1 MLAHHFATSALPKA
15 HQLEAWR
22 AWYDTIF
29 DVAPKQPSNDDFVAT
44 NSTWTVPGLT
54 LSRVASPP
62 NTVSRTKSVIRHNA
76 VDHWVITV
84 SKESVSDVTTR
95 GVSFEAAAKTP
106 FILSFAD
113 EIGIGRRQEDNRVQ
127 LLLPR
132 DNFQAIAPVIDASR
146 GMALNSAGGR
156 MLADYILLL
165 EQNIPSLEADAAS
178 RLSNAV
184 QAMLL
189 ACLAPTSDRQPAASD
204 QIRLTLMERVRQA
217 VRRNLRSPSLGP
229 AKLCREAATSR
240 SQLYRLLEDE
250 GGVARYIQR
259 RRLSESFSMLCD
271 AQNSLSIGAVA
282 DMLCFSDAS
291 SFARAFR
298 REFGMSPTDVRA
310 ATQAGLPP
318 VPQSRSSLEPRA
330 LTFSDC
336 LRAAA

>member
-1 MLAHHFATSALPKA
+1 MLAHHFATDALPKA
-15 HQLEAWR
+15 QQLEAWR

-76 VDHWVITV
+76 VDHWVITL
-84 SKESVSDVTTR
+84 SKESVSEVTTR
-95 GVSFEAAAKTP
+95 GVSFEAAPKTP
-106 FILSFAD
+106 FILSFGD
-113 EIGIGRRQEDNRVQ
+113 EIGIKRRQEDNRVQ

-132 DNFQAIAPVIDASR
+132 DSFQAIAPVVDAAR
-146 GMALNSAGGR
+146 GMALNTPGGR

-165 EQNIPSLEADAAS
+165 EQNVPNLEADAAS

-189 ACLAPTSDRQPAASD
+189 ACLAPTSDRQQVASD

-259 RRLSESFSMLCD
+259 RRLSESFAMLCD
-271 AQNSLSIGAVA
+271 AQNGLSIGAVA

-318 VPQSRSSLEPRA
+318 APPSKSPLEPGA